1 MAEKTIRQEVID
13 YKKSR
18 GMGKY
23 DALTE
28 KELERFE
35 RGWADMMVKIWQE
48 KLVLLGAVHTGA
60 LYRSMGYN
68 IVGENGRNRQIA
80 HRFLL
85 YGLYVEN
92 GSGNGYKRG
101 NGGNLAIRDEEYRK
115 QHKMGKTREKRFW
128 FSKRYYAS
136 IQKLYDIEARAY
148 SLQYVNKVR
157 EGLTQQMMNIQGSG
171 FRIARTNSPL

>member
-1 MAEKTIRQEVID
+1 MPGQTIRQTVLE
-13 YKKSR
+13 YKKAK

-23 DALTE
+23 DALTPE
-28 KELERFE
+28 ELDRFE

-48 KLVLLGAVHTGA
+48 KITRLGIIRTGA
-60 LYRSMGYN
+60 LYRSLNYN
-68 IVGENGRNRQIA
+68 IVGQNGRNRQIA

-92 GSGNGYKRG
+92 GTGRGYKRG
-101 NGGNLAIRDEEYRK
+101 NGGNLYFLDRGYRRAHHLGEPRK
-115 QHKMGKTREKRFW
+115 KRVW
-128 FSKRYYAS
+128 FARRYYAS